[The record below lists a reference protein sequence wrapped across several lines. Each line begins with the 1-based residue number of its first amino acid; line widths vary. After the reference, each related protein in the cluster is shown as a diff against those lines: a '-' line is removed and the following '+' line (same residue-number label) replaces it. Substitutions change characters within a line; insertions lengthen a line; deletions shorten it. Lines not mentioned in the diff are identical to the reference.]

1 MKNLQKVFILVITI
15 FICSIISGCANNN
28 KNSNADTSNSVQLSA
43 PVPTWNNGVISW
55 DSVDNAS
62 KYEVS
67 INNII
72 SYTYETEIKID
83 VSTSL
88 QHYDIKIKSI
98 SEDLNYTNS
107 EFSDELSFDTLKLY
121 SPNLSYTINH
131 SAHLVT
137 LNWKTSNL
145 YADFYELY
153 LNGAYHSKIS
163 SSDINSYVNENE
175 SYIIN
180 NITCSYSLNGDIF
193 SVGTNQFY
201 IKAISNNKYYLPSN
215 NSNIMSLNKNSQ
227 YTNIRVENG
236 QLLYNDNSIYNID
249 YDMVTKDYN
258 FPVINKE
265 IPDSTSVIDPKEH
278 TLWSDPVYI
287 NIYRIHYPKIIE
299 CIKNTDS
306 IDITIQGYDPS
317 YVGTEHKKTLGYDYD
332 KIEFIFFL
340 DTVKQFSIIKNS
352 NCLDEEIFI
361 LTKLEL
367 VNNNCSIEDINKISI
382 IAHKDGYVS
391 SKIFTFNI

>member
-28 KNSNADTSNSVQLSA
+28 KNSNSDTSNSVQLSA

-249 YDMVTKDYN
+249 YDMVTKDYD

-278 TLWSDPVYI
+278 TLWSDPVYV

>member
-15 FICSIISGCANNN
+15 FICSIIIGCANNN
-28 KNSNADTSNSVQLSA
+28 KNSNSDTSNSVQLSA

-67 INNII
+67 INDII

-249 YDMVTKDYN
+249 YDMVTKDYS

-278 TLWSDPVYI
+278 TLWSDPVYV

-352 NCLDEEIFI
+352 NCRDEEIFI

>member
-28 KNSNADTSNSVQLSA
+28 KNSNSDTSNSVQLSA

-163 SSDINSYVNENE
+163 SSDINSYVNENK

-278 TLWSDPVYI
+278 TLWSDPVYV

>member
-28 KNSNADTSNSVQLSA
+28 KNSNSDTSNSVQLSA

-88 QHYDIKIKSI
+88 QHYDIRIKSI

-278 TLWSDPVYI
+278 TLWSDPVYV

-299 CIKNTDS
+299 CIKNIDS

-352 NCLDEEIFI
+352 NCFDEEIFI

-367 VNNNCSIEDINKISI
+367 VNNNCSIENINKISI

>member
-28 KNSNADTSNSVQLSA
+28 KNSNSDTSNSVQLSA

-278 TLWSDPVYI
+278 TLWSDPVYV

>member
-28 KNSNADTSNSVQLSA
+28 KNSNPDTSNSVQLSA

-278 TLWSDPVYI
+278 TLWSDPVYV

>member
-28 KNSNADTSNSVQLSA
+28 KNSNSDTSNSVQLSA

>member
-28 KNSNADTSNSVQLSA
+28 KNSNSDTSNSVQLSA

-249 YDMVTKDYN
+249 YDMVTKDYD

-278 TLWSDPVYI
+278 TLWSDPVYV

-352 NCLDEEIFI
+352 NCLDEEILI

>member
-28 KNSNADTSNSVQLSA
+28 KNSNSDTSNSVQLSA

-278 TLWSDPVYI
+278 TLWSDPVYV

-299 CIKNTDS
+299 CIKNIDS

>member
-28 KNSNADTSNSVQLSA
+28 KNSNSDTSNSVQLSA

-249 YDMVTKDYN
+249 YDMVTKDYD

>member
-28 KNSNADTSNSVQLSA
+28 KNSNSDTSNSVQLSA

-215 NSNIMSLNKNSQ
+215 NSNI
-227 YTNIRVENG
+227 
-236 QLLYNDNSIYNID
+236 
-249 YDMVTKDYN
+249 
-258 FPVINKE
+258 
-265 IPDSTSVIDPKEH
+265 
-278 TLWSDPVYI
+278 
-287 NIYRIHYPKIIE
+287 
-299 CIKNTDS
+299 IKR
-306 IDITIQGYDPS
+306 
-317 YVGTEHKKTLGYDYD
+317 
-332 KIEFIFFL
+332 
-340 DTVKQFSIIKNS
+340 
-352 NCLDEEIFI
+352 
-361 LTKLEL
+361 
-367 VNNNCSIEDINKISI
+367 
-382 IAHKDGYVS
+382 
-391 SKIFTFNI
+391 

>member
-28 KNSNADTSNSVQLSA
+28 KNSNSDTSNSVQLSA

-137 LNWKTSNL
+137 LNLKTSNL